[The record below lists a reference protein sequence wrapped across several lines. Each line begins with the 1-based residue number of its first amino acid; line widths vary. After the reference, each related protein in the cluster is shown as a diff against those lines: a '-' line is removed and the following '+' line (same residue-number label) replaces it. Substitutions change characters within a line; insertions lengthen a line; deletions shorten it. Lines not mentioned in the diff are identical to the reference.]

1 VKSKDVRKH
10 KGTYHHGDLYTSA
23 IEVAYGEIDKNGS
36 IDLTL
41 RTIAE
46 QIGVTHAALYHHFA
60 DRTALLA
67 GVAEKGFQEVG
78 VAMDRA
84 SDAATTPLERYR
96 RMGLAYTKFALRHP
110 RIYGVMFGPEATAH
124 AGNRTLSYA
133 ASTVFYRIRTAIL
146 ECQKAGSLAGGSPEE
161 HTLFCWSAVHGF
173 ASIATEQQL
182 SKIEGKLPPIDDLAE
197 MIVRRIFT
205 GLAPHRSGR

>member
-1 VKSKDVRKH
+1 VKSKDIRKH
-10 KGTYHHGDLYTSA
+10 KGTYHHGDLHTSA
-23 IEVAYGEIDKNGS
+23 IEAAYDEIEKTGS
-36 IDLTL
+36 INLTI
-41 RTIAE
+41 RPVAE
-46 QIGVTHAALYHHFA
+46 QIGVTHAAVYHHFE

-84 SDAATTPLERYR
+84 SDSATTPLERYR

-110 RIYGVMFGPEATAH
+110 RIYGVMFGPEATKH
-124 AGNRTLSYA
+124 AGSRTLSYA
-133 ASTVFYRIRTAIL
+133 ASTVFYRIRMAIL
-146 ECQKAGSLAGGSPEE
+146 ECQKAGVIVGGSPEE
-161 HTLFCWSAVHGF
+161 HTLFCWSTVHGF

-182 SKIEGKLPPIDDLAE
+182 SRIEAKLPSIDDLAE

-205 GLAPHRSGR
+205 GLAPHRGGR

>member
-1 VKSKDVRKH
+1 VKAKDIRKH
-10 KGTYHHGDLYTSA
+10 KGTYHHGDLYTSV
-23 IEVAYGEIDKNGS
+23 IEAAYAEIDKNGS
-36 IDLTL
+36 IDLTI

-46 QIGVTHAALYHHFA
+46 VIGVTHAAVYHHFE
-60 DRTALLA
+60 DRAAILA

-78 VAMDRA
+78 AAMDRA
-84 SDAATTPLERYR
+84 SDPAPTPLERYR

-124 AGNRTLSYA
+124 AGDRQLSYA
-133 ASTVFYRIRTAIL
+133 ASTVFYRIRMAII
-146 ECQKAGSLAGGSPEE
+146 ECQKAGLLAGGSPEE

-173 ASIATEQQL
+173 ASIASEHQL
-182 SKIEGKLPPIDDLAE
+182 AKIEGKLPSLDDLAE

-205 GLAPHRSGR
+205 GLAPHRSSR